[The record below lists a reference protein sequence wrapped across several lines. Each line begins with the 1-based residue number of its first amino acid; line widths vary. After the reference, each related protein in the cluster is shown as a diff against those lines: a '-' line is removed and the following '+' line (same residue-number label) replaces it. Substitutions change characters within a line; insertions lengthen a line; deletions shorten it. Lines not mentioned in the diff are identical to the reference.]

1 MRKLKDIKWIVLYVL
16 ILTTTVIYS
25 IPKGN
30 IQATLTQSEKVTIT
44 FRHVWT
50 QEHDLPM
57 MNIFQ
62 DVVHEFEATHPN
74 VKVNFEGLDQ
84 TNHREEKLK
93 SEMVTGT
100 PPDMF
105 VLFGGAELDPYV
117 GSNRLLDLTDFVDEH
132 QLDFID
138 LSLWT
143 YDDRVYGLPFEG
155 HAQPLFYNKK
165 IFESLDIS
173 PPNTIDQLNDAIHKL
188 KTYGYIPFTI
198 GNRDL
203 WPGSVYAHYLMD
215 RYAGPEVIEAIAQGK
230 ASFVNKDYL
239 KAFNQLQEWSTENA
253 FNDNFA
259 RILSVNA
266 IHLFNAGQAAMYLN
280 GNWDITLFQSTDG
293 KTDFQEQIGV
303 IPFPTLDEDDESS
316 VVGGYTIGIGLSANL
331 TGLQKAAALELMQA
345 FYTEEVQQRIV
356 YEAARL
362 PSMNISY
369 DVSKTGPVFEQ
380 VVKLLEESD
389 RLFLAY
395 DNVLSPEVRKAFWT
409 ISDQLIKLE
418 ITSEEALLQLDDA
431 SKAYF
436 KLINHNG
443 GDSDGGK

>member
-1 MRKLKDIKWIVLYVL
+1 MRKLKDMKWIVLYIL
-16 ILTTTVIYS
+16 ILATTIIYS

-30 IQATLTQSEKVTIT
+30 SQATITQTDKVTIT

-62 DVVHEFEATHPN
+62 DVVREFEATHPN

-84 TNHREEKLK
+84 TSHREEKLK

-117 GSNRLLDLTDFVDEH
+117 GSNRLLDLTDFVEEH

-143 YDDRVYGLPFEG
+143 YDGHVYGLPFEG

-165 IFESLDIS
+165 IFNQLNLT
-173 PPNTIDQLNDAIHKL
+173 PPATIDQLNEAIRQL
-188 KTYGYIPFTI
+188 KAYGYIPFTL
-198 GNRDL
+198 GNSDL
-203 WPGSVYAHYLMD
+203 WPGSIYAHYLMD
-215 RYAGPEVIEAIAQGK
+215 RYAGPELIQAIAKGE
-230 ASFVNKDYL
+230 ASFVNKEYL
-239 KAFNQLQEWSTENA
+239 HAFNQLQDWSRDNA
-253 FNDNFA
+253 FNNNFA
-259 RILSVNA
+259 QILSVNA
-266 IHLFNAGQAAMYLN
+266 IHLFNSGQAAMYLN

-293 KTDFQEQIGV
+293 TDFQQDIGV
-303 IPFPTLDEDDESS
+303 IPFPSLHKDERPSI
-316 VVGGYTIGIGLSANL
+316 VGGYTIGIGLSANL
-331 TGLQKAAALELMQA
+331 SGLQKTAALELMQA
-345 FYTEEVQQRIV
+345 FYTDEVQRRIV

-362 PSMNISY
+362 PSMNMTY
-369 DVSKTGPVFEQ
+369 DVNKTGPVFEQ
-380 VVKLLEESD
+380 VVELLGESD
-389 RLFLAY
+389 KLFLAY

-418 ITSEEALLQLDDA
+418 ITSEEALIQLEEA
-431 SKAYF
+431 SKLYF
-436 KLINHNG
+436 NVINNYG
-443 GDSDGGK
+443 EEWDGNE